1 LSELKA
7 AGKNGTTDFPLTEK
21 KSSDLLTVVL
31 VYIHICLE
39 HIYFLKK
46 KKIESLDSFFQ
57 LRTSLEAFKKS

>member
-1 LSELKA
+1 LSELQA

-39 HIYFLKK
+39 HIYFFEEEENRK
-46 KKIESLDSFFQ
+46 
-57 LRTSLEAFKKS
+57 LR